1 MLVVSNYCHEH
12 NTPFQTVLLVIYVK
26 STRNMKK
33 IFTYDIIIDTEKEG
47 SNIKNEQAI
56 LQAIFELSD
65 QLKNVA
71 QRLTKRFQSLEK
83 LMAKLEIRM
92 NKLEKRI
99 DKLEGRMDNLEAR
112 MDNLEARVDSLEG
125 RVDSVEITLKQAIS
139 KVDAKVTV
147 LASDIVSTKADV
159 KLLHQSK

>member
-12 NTPFQTVLLVIYVK
+12 NTPFQTVLLVIYEK
-26 STRNMKK
+26 SIRNMKK
-33 IFTYDIIIDTEKEG
+33 IFTYDIIINTEKG
-47 SNIKNEQAI
+47 GGNIMNEQAI

-65 QLKNVA
+65 QLKNVEE
-71 QRLTKRFQSLEK
+71 RLTKRFQ
-83 LMAKLEIRM
+83 KLETRM
-92 NKLEKRI
+92 DKLETRMDKLETRM

-112 MDNLEARVDSLEG
+112 
-125 RVDSVEITLKQAIS
+125 VDSVEITLKEAIS

-159 KLLHQSK
+159 KLLQQSK

>member
-12 NTPFQTVLLVIYVK
+12 NTPFQTVLLVIYEK
-26 STRNMKK
+26 SIRNMKK
-33 IFTYDIIIDTEKEG
+33 IFTYDIIINTEKG
-47 SNIKNEQAI
+47 GGNIMNEQAI

-65 QLKNVA
+65 QLKNVEE
-71 QRLTKRFQSLEK
+71 RLTKRFQ
-83 LMAKLEIRM
+83 KLETRM
-92 NKLEKRI
+92 DKLETRM
-99 DKLEGRMDNLEAR
+99 DKLEGR

-125 RVDSVEITLKQAIS
+125 RVDSVEITLKEAIS

-159 KLLHQSK
+159 KLLQQSK

>member
-12 NTPFQTVLLVIYVK
+12 NTPFQTVLLVIYEK
-26 STRNMKK
+26 SIRNMKK
-33 IFTYDIIIDTEKEG
+33 IFTYDIIINTEKG
-47 SNIKNEQAI
+47 GGNIMNEQAI

-65 QLKNVA
+65 QLKNVEE
-71 QRLTKRFQSLEK
+71 RLTKRFQ
-83 LMAKLEIRM
+83 KLETRM
-92 NKLEKRI
+92 DKLETRM
-99 DKLEGRMDNLEAR
+99 DKLEGR

-125 RVDSVEITLKQAIS
+125 RVDIVEITLKEAIS

-159 KLLHQSK
+159 KLLQQSK

>member
-26 STRNMKK
+26 SIRNMKK
-33 IFTYDIIIDTEKEG
+33 IFTYDIIIDTEKG
-47 SNIKNEQAI
+47 GGNIMNEQAI

-65 QLKNVA
+65 QLKNVEE
-71 QRLTKRFQSLEK
+71 RLTKRFQ
-83 LMAKLEIRM
+83 KLETRM
-92 NKLEKRI
+92 DKLETRM
-99 DKLEGRMDNLEAR
+99 DKLEGRMDNLEAH
-112 MDNLEARVDSLEG
+112 VDSLEG

-159 KLLHQSK
+159 KLLQQSK

>member
-12 NTPFQTVLLVIYVK
+12 NTPFQTVLLVIYEK
-26 STRNMKK
+26 SIRNMKK
-33 IFTYDIIIDTEKEG
+33 IFTYDIIINTEKG
-47 SNIKNEQAI
+47 GGNIMNEQAI

-65 QLKNVA
+65 QLKNVEE
-71 QRLTKRFQSLEK
+71 RLTKRFQ
-83 LMAKLEIRM
+83 KLETRM
-92 NKLEKRI
+92 
-99 DKLEGRMDNLEAR
+99 DKLETR

-125 RVDSVEITLKQAIS
+125 RVDIVEITLKEAIS

-159 KLLHQSK
+159 KLLQQSK

>member
-12 NTPFQTVLLVIYVK
+12 NTPFQTVLLVIYEK
-26 STRNMKK
+26 SIRNMKK
-33 IFTYDIIIDTEKEG
+33 IFTYDIIINTEKG
-47 SNIKNEQAI
+47 GGNIMNEQAI

-65 QLKNVA
+65 QLKNVEE
-71 QRLTKRFQSLEK
+71 RLTKRFQ
-83 LMAKLEIRM
+83 KLETRM
-92 NKLEKRI
+92 DKLETRM
-99 DKLEGRMDNLEAR
+99 DKLEGRMDKLEAH
-112 MDNLEARVDSLEG
+112 VDSLEG

-159 KLLHQSK
+159 KLLQQSK

>member
-12 NTPFQTVLLVIYVK
+12 NTPFQTVLLVIYVN
-26 STRNMKK
+26 SIRNMKK
-33 IFTYDIIIDTEKEG
+33 IFTYDIIIDTEKG
-47 SNIKNEQAI
+47 GGNIMNEQAI

-65 QLKNVA
+65 QLKNVEE
-71 QRLTKRFQSLEK
+71 RLTKRFQ
-83 LMAKLEIRM
+83 KLETRM
-92 NKLEKRI
+92 DKLETRM
-99 DKLEGRMDNLEAR
+99 DKLEGR

-125 RVDSVEITLKQAIS
+125 RVDSVEITLKEAIS

-159 KLLHQSK
+159 KLLQQSK